1 LKIKV
6 ILKKCIYSFATNSK
20 SSEQHS
26 KFHGVWGIREA
37 SFGNNGRTKT
47 GIILEQHVI
56 Q

>member
-1 LKIKV
+1 LKFPLQFKV
-6 ILKKCIYSFATNSK
+6 TPRYDSK

-47 GIILEQHVI
+47 GIILEQHAI